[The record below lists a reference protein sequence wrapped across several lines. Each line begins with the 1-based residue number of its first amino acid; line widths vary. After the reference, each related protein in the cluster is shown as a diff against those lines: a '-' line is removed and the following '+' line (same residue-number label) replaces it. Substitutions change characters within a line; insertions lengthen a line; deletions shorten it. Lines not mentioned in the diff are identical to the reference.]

1 MKKEQ
6 KCFGVCFV
14 LRFGKMLNS
23 IVIGVE
29 PLSLINFRG
38 QLLKDLSNTGCSVTT
53 LSNLPTA
60 AQIEKLNDLGVDSKT
75 VHFSRGKLS
84 VYADIKVF
92 FELVNIF
99 RRVKPSLI
107 LAYTIKPVI
116 WGGLASRFINVDFY
130 ALITGLGFA
139 FQGTTFKRKML
150 TKLVVFLYKIALRNS
165 KAVIFQNSD
174 NRDLFVENQI
184 VDVSKTFVVNGS
196 GVDLK
201 FYDYKELPKGN
212 VIFLCIARLISEK
225 GLREYA
231 AAAKLV
237 KSSFPN
243 VELLLVGP
251 EEPSEDAIHIDEV
264 NSWAEYIDY
273 RGSVSD
279 VREYIEKSH
288 VFVLPS
294 YHEGIPRSTLE
305 AMSMGRPVI
314 TTDAVGCKNTVD
326 NNINGFKVPVGT
338 IEELAE
344 KMIWFIKNPDRI
356 ESMGLESRK
365 IIRNKFDVD
374 TVNSGMLKIM
384 GLVDETSF

>member
-1 MKKEQ
+1 
-6 KCFGVCFV
+6 
-14 LRFGKMLNS
+14 MLNS

-75 VHFSRGKLS
+75 VHFSRRKLS

-92 FELVNIF
+92 FELVNMF

-130 ALITGLGFA
+130 ALITGMGFA
-139 FQGTTFKRKML
+139 FQGTTLKRKML
-150 TKLVVFLYKIALRNS
+150 TKLVVFLYKIALKNS

-174 NRDLFVENQI
+174 NRDLFVENEI

-264 NSWAEYIDY
+264 NSWSEYVHY
-273 RGSVSD
+273 RGPVSD
-279 VREYIEKSH
+279 VREYIEHSH

-305 AMSMGRPVI
+305 AMSMGRPI
-314 TTDAVGCKNTVD
+314 LTTDAVGCKNTVD
-326 NNINGFKVPVGT
+326 NDINGFKVPVGS

-344 KMIWFIKNPDRI
+344 KMIWFIKNSDKI

-365 IIRNKFDVD
+365 MIRNKFDVD
-374 TVNSGMLKIM
+374 KVNNEMLKIM